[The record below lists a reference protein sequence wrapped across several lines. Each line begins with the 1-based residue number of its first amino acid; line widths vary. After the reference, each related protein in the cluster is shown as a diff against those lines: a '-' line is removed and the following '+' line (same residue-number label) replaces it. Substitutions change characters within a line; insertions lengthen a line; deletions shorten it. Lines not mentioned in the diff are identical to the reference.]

1 MPHITLDGGLVGI
14 GRLQEIEVLLEVPP
28 VRLEGVGG
36 EAPLHV
42 QRQQVLLDALR

>member
-14 GRLQEIEVLLEVPP
+14 ALGEELEVLLEIPA
-28 VRLEGVGG
+28 VRLERVGG
-36 EAPLHV
+36 EAPFHV